1 MTAKAAKLTPYAK
14 ALTFAKEK
22 VTELMAPVRAR
33 EQRKRAELEMAKID
47 GKLIEQEQLIQDL
60 CMKYP
65 IDFDK
70 LIEAIDETAL
80 LERRKKQFEDIVEQM
95 FPE

>member
-1 MTAKAAKLTPYAK
+1 MDKKVKLTPYTK

-22 VTELMAPVRAR
+22 VTEMLAPVRAR

-47 GKLIEQEQLIQDL
+47 GKLIEQEQKIQEL
-60 CMKYP
+60 CMTYP

-70 LIEAIDETAL
+70 LIESIDESAL

-95 FPE
+95 FPD